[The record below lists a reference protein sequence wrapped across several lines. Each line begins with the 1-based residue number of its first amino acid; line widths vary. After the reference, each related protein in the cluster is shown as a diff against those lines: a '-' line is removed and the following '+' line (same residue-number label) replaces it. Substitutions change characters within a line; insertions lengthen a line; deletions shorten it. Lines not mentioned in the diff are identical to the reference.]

1 MKKINMNRREAI
13 TKVNTILASTII
25 GSNLFPLTGFGTPL
39 KQVSKATQRPG
50 TYFLQEA
57 VIRGL
62 AAIAHRLDQ
71 ADNFRPYF
79 EIHLKP
85 APFLEHQIWD
95 FGDMCSRFTDAY
107 ILGRQMTGFG
117 EYRTEEQALLK
128 LLLKSDPYANPFM
141 AGRMLIAYVD
151 IYLQKPIEEHKKR
164 IVDLVEVIRS
174 KMKFEKDYA
183 YYFKNTDGWRS
194 VHDAVFGDF
203 TGYPTFPLG
212 GIILALARYTETV
225 EEPQCEDLLDRL
237 CRFVLNVSGT
247 FEADGRFMGHTHSGG
262 ILTAAAGIMRW
273 AINRNDKKVMDQMK
287 NAFDWTMKYSSSW
300 GWVPDGLGPEHASC
314 ESCSITDAL
323 HLGLLIARHVDSSYY
338 GILERFSRN
347 QLLENQIRSPE
358 VFLPKTSF
366 PDQNKIKNA
375 LYGSWASYSLP
386 NSLDNSTDV
395 EGCCLGSGILGC
407 FLVWDNIVIK
417 KDDEVMVNMA
427 LSRNSPWLE
436 VIGYQPYEGK
446 TELLIHDAPK
456 VNVRIPEWVNEGE
469 IRVSSGEKK
478 IPFTF
483 MPNRYIE
490 LKGLKK
496 GDLVRIEYPLKQ
508 ENTVEKVSGQ
518 LYDVRWRGD
527 TVVSVMPLGQIYPIF
542 RRAWA
547 EKGIAPMSS
556 GDNYQ
561 KQLGGGV
568 HW

>member
-1 MKKINMNRREAI
+1 MKRRAAISKINWMMAGSYIGLNSFYK
-13 TKVNTILASTII
+13 TGI
-25 GSNLFPLTGFGTPL
+25 GSSL
-39 KQVSKATQRPG
+39 KEKKSITARPK

-57 VIRGL
+57 VNLGL
-62 AAIAHRLDQ
+62 SSIANRLDKS
-71 ADNFRPYF
+71 DNFRPYF

-95 FGDMCSRFTDAY
+95 LGDMCSRFTDAY
-107 ILGRQMTGFG
+107 ILGRQMTGFD
-117 EYRTEEQALLK
+117 EYRTEEQALRN
-128 LLLKSDPYANPFM
+128 LLLKCDPYANPFM

-151 IYLQKPIEEHKKR
+151 IYLQEPIAEHKKR
-164 IVDLVEVIRS
+164 IANLVEVIRS
-174 KMKFEKDYA
+174 KMTFEKDYA
-183 YYFKNTDGWRS
+183 YYFKNAAGWRS
-194 VHDAVFGDF
+194 IHDAVFGDF
-203 TGYPTFPLG
+203 NGYPTFPLG

-225 EEPQCEDLLDRL
+225 KEPQCEDLLDRL

-273 AINRNDKKVMDQMK
+273 AINRNDHKVIDQMK

-300 GWVPDGLGPEHASC
+300 GWVPDGLGPNHASC

-323 HLGLLIARHVDSSYY
+323 HLGLLIARHVDASYY

-347 QLLENQIRSPE
+347 QLLENQIRSPNF
-358 VFLPKTSF
+358 FLPKTPF
-366 PDQNKIKNA
+366 PNQDKIKSA

-407 FLVWDNIVIK
+407 FLIWDNIVIK
-417 KDDEVMVNMA
+417 KDDTVIVNMA
-427 LSRNSPWLE
+427 LSRNSQWLE

-446 TELLIHDAPK
+446 IELLIYDAPT
-456 VNVRIPEWVNEGE
+456 VNIRIPSWVSENE

-478 IPFTF
+478 FPFTF

-490 LKGLKK
+490 LKGLKM
-496 GDLVRIEYPLKQ
+496 GDLVRIEFPLKQ
-508 ENTVEKVSGQ
+508 ENTVEKISGQ
-518 LYDVRWRGD
+518 IYNVRWRGD
-527 TVVSVMPLGQIYPIF
+527 TVVSVQPLGKIYPIF
-542 RRAWA
+542 QRSWM
-547 EKGIAPMSS
+547 EKGIAPVAD
-556 GDNYQ
+556 GNTYQ
-561 KQLGGGV
+561 KQLGGTV